1 MAAADPGGVDAGD
14 GTGGL
19 RGALVTPQAWDSSN
33 LDRASLA
40 GTMSIPVFLAIS
52 LDLHLDLL
60 PCHRLRWASH
70 ENVAS
75 LLETSQSLQAP
86 ALPGGPS

>member
-1 MAAADPGGVDAGD
+1 
-14 GTGGL
+14 
-19 RGALVTPQAWDSSN
+19 
-33 LDRASLA
+33 
-40 GTMSIPVFLAIS
+40 MSIPVFLAIS